1 MVRESF
7 IEKNRGKMIVALL
20 LTFGSGLVDIVGY
33 VGIFQLFTAHLTGAT
48 VQLGQ
53 ALADRSWTD
62 VRAAVVIITAFVS
75 GSIFGR
81 AVIEAASRKKIL
93 RIASVT
99 LAIEAAMLAI
109 VAATAQPTTPQSQ
122 ALPLNGALNGVYWG
136 LAILACAMGIQTAT
150 LTGIGPLTVHTT
162 FVTGMVNKTTQLVSH
177 IAFRTYDLLRSKSP
191 DIGAR
196 RARNEQIKQALF
208 LSAIWCFYVGGAAFG
223 AWSYRFW
230 GFRSLFVAVGLLAV
244 GIATDLFWPLAIKE
258 EKEQSER

>member
-1 MVRESF
+1 MARESF
-7 IEKNRGKMIVALL
+7 VEKHRLKMFVALL
-20 LTFGSGLVDIVGY
+20 LTFGSGLVDITGY
-33 VGIFQLFTAHLTGAT
+33 LGIFHFFTAHLTGAT

-62 VRAAVVIITAFVS
+62 VRAAAVIITAFVL
-75 GSIFGR
+75 GSMFGR
-81 AVIEAASRKKIL
+81 AVIEAASRKRIL

-99 LAIEAAMLAI
+99 LAIEAAMLAL
-109 VAATAQPTTPQSQ
+109 AAAMAKPTVGQTQEY
-122 ALPLNGALNGVYWG
+122 PLIEVYWG
-136 LAILACAMGIQTAT
+136 LATLAAAMGIQTVT
-150 LTGIGPLTVHTT
+150 LTRIGPLTIHTT
-162 FVTGMVNKTTQLVSH
+162 FVTGMINKAAQLVSH

-196 RARNEQIKQALF
+196 RARNEDIKQALF

-230 GFRSLFVAVGLLAV
+230 GLRSLLVAVGLLAV